1 MLLKYVIVRYVGELD
16 YFHLSAGT
24 PPIGSSTG
32 MATFSNLPNRNLP
45 FTLVL
50 NVQPRCGQ
58 SASQVTRPFRR
69 GMNDINTLLD
79 QMVLLGCEPEQ
90 ASYTRKNCDSGICPT
105 LE

>member
-1 MLLKYVIVRYVGELD
+1 MLLKYGYVVKLD

-24 PPIGSSTG
+24 PPLGSSTG

-69 GMNDINTLLD
+69 GMNDNNTLLD
-79 QMVLLGCEPEQ
+79 QMVLLGCESEQ
-90 ASYTRKNCDSGICPT
+90 VSPMRENCDSEICPN